1 MRVDQGSELFG
12 HGGLQEGRFFVEEAV
27 CIKESWCGSCVGRG
41 EGSWKG
47 DLVKEIVCGKGLW
60 GVNCVGKGGRGDWIW
75 WNKLCVA
82 RDSGVGAVWE
92 GGREGGRFGG
102 GN

>member
-1 MRVDQGSELFG
+1 MRVDQGNELFG

-60 GVNCVGKGGRGDWIW
+60 GVNCVGKGGERGLD
-75 WNKLCVA
+75 LV
-82 RDSGVGAVWE
+82 E
-92 GGREGGRFGG
+92 
-102 GN
+102 